1 MNIEPPPI
9 NGINIWCLSTAR
21 KCEVAGIP
29 AWEAHQRI
37 MSYQGQT
44 RRPLK
49 ESEVRRAVERAYS
62 TTLAPTYVKKF
73 QDKWEPVKTRRTSRR
88 PVVEVADLW
97 EASPVRMDEGV
108 TQEMILDWLFP
119 DPDGLLCVGKTAF
132 IFKTGKRADL
142 PNLKVA
148 QFIVSSY
155 MTSVHGETQEGK
167 RSMHTLSN
175 TGPRRYCVC
184 DFDEPASELHPSIIW
199 HLRKIAPLVMVLSSG
214 GKSLH
219 AWFRVPE
226 HSEPDFWKAAIE
238 CGADPALM
246 RNRSSFVRMPMGTRD
261 NGKSQSVIYFDPSKT
276 AE

>member
-1 MNIEPPPI
+1 MTIDPPPV

-21 KCEVAGIP
+21 KCELAGIP

-49 ESEVRRAVERAYS
+49 DSEVRRAVERAYS
-62 TTLAPTYVKKF
+62 TTLAPTYIEKF
-73 QDKWEPVKTRRTSRR
+73 RNKWEPTRTRKTAQRATVDIS
-88 PVVEVADLW
+88 DLW
-97 EASPVRMDEGV
+97 DASPLVMDDGV
-108 TQEMILDWLFP
+108 TQEMLLGWLFP
-119 DPDGLLCVGKTAF
+119 DPDGLICVGKSAYE
-132 IFKTGKRADL
+132 FKTKARAKL
-142 PNLKVA
+142 KNLDRA

-155 MTSVHGETQEGK
+155 MTSIYGETQDGK

-184 DFDEPASELHPSIIW
+184 DFDEPASVLHPSIIW
-199 HLRKIAPLVMVLSSG
+199 HLRKIAPLAMVLSSG

-219 AWFRVPE
+219 AWFKL
-226 HSEPDFWKAAIE
+226 PDHAEQSFWNAAIP
-238 CGADPALM
+238 CGADPVLM

-261 NGKSQSVIYFDPSKT
+261 NGRKQGVIYFDPE
-276 AE
+276 AC